1 MMIKL
6 RTIYEKM
13 TNREKIMLYVAIGFI
28 VLMITDL
35 LVLHPIM
42 SELKVLD
49 SKIKTESQ
57 EIQRDMRILSFKDS
71 ILKEYRNYES
81 YLDVGIQSQE
91 EIIGKLLKKLESL
104 ASQNEIKMSNVMP
117 GEIEDKPIY
126 KVYSTT
132 LDFEGSLRS
141 VLIFMNM
148 LEESDNLFQVT
159 RYSLEPK
166 NRSGQVLKV
175 NMDISRI
182 LINSE
187 DLSDILEDEPEPQE
201 DLEFDQE
208 TIEDPDFSMEASSSD
223 FEGDMEVGVMEA
235 I

>member
-13 TNREKIMLYVAIGFI
+13 TNREKIILYVAIGFI
-28 VLMITDL
+28 VLMVTDL
-35 LVLHPIM
+35 IVLHPIM

-81 YLDVGIQSQE
+81 YLDVGVQSQE
-91 EIIGKLLKKLESL
+91 EIIGKLLKKLENLS
-104 ASQNEIKMSNVMP
+104 SQNEIKMSNVMP

-141 VLIFMNM
+141 VLVFMNL

-159 RYSLEPK
+159 RYTMEPK
-166 NRSGQVLKV
+166 NRSGQLLKV

-187 DLSDILEDEPEPQE
+187 DLSDIIEDEASVE
-201 DLEFDQE
+201 DPVELDQE
-208 TIEDPDFSMEASSSD
+208 VMEDADFDMEVSETESG
-223 FEGDMEVGVMEA
+223 GDMEMGVMEA